1 VFPDVLKRML
11 RSTELNK
18 ANHRDD
24 ERDVFVMLSETAH
37 LTVFTV
43 YTRSMQISKN
53 APRNI

>member
-43 YTRSMQISKN
+43 YTRSMQIPKN